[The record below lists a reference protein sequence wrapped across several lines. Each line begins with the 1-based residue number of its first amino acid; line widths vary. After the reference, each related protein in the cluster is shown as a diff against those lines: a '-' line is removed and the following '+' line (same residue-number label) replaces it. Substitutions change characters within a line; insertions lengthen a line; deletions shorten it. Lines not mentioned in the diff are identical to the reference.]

1 MKAIKELI
9 EYAVRKRCEAIENGD
24 NDAILYWRGYIDAL
38 QYAYEML
45 AEGER

>member
-1 MKAIKELI
+1 MEEIKQAID
-9 EYAVRKRCEAIENGD
+9 YAIRGRDEAIANDD

-38 QYAYEML
+38 QYAYRKL